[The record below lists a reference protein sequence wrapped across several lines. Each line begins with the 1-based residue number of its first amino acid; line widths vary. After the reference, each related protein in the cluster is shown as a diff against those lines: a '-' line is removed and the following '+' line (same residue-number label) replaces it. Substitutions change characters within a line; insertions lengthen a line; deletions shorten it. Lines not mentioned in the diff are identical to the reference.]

1 MEECTALLPSLETGG
16 VLRRKIP
23 PPPAKIFFSSSY
35 AQKREKRFI
44 LYRSPPLLL
53 SFRALPEHTLWNFL
67 PLPPPLLLAG
77 IVRGRKFEKGLPY
90 TSIHTI
96 LSPSFPAVRVHIYCK
111 LMCRQFNTTDA
122 TYIFAPRTRKLFF
135 SGLLSAC
142 AHFFLVASAS
152 PHQRIARDFSSL
164 HPLSHSPHP

>member
-1 MEECTALLPSLETGG
+1 MAVTNAAGLKLAVTFLFPIVRVAISELFQSI
-16 VLRRKIP
+16 R
-23 PPPAKIFFSSSY
+23 
-35 AQKREKRFI
+35 
-44 LYRSPPLLL
+44 
-53 SFRALPEHTLWNFL
+53 TLWNFL

-90 TSIHTI
+90 TSLHTI
-96 LSPSFPAVRVHIYCK
+96 LSPSFPAVRVHIYCT

-135 SGLLSAC
+135 SALLSAC
-142 AHFFLVASAS
+142 AHFFLVAAAS

-164 HPLSHSPHP
+164 RPLSHSPHP